1 MLKVPL
7 IQIIVPSTVS
17 LVFILVHG
25 CGGGGV
31 GGGGVGG
38 VGTGGIGVGGG
49 HPSATLYCRELC
61 YYSISKLLYWASL
74 YGLRVVARMVQ
85 AN

>member
-38 VGTGGIGVGGG
+38 VGVGTGGGG

-61 YYSISKLLYWASL
+61 YYSIS
-74 YGLRVVARMVQ
+74 
-85 AN
+85 